1 MLRGVVLNL
10 ETRVKFNH
18 NENLPNS
25 FRMLI
30 LGSSVAGKT
39 SLLLQL
45 LLEPGF
51 IDYNALYIFSAI
63 PSQQE
68 YILLLHGFSNG
79 LSKEQIASIALNQDS
94 FRGVPIPILCKK
106 FAELASPQTVANS
119 FAQSTSPITVQ
130 LSNKVNEIPLPE
142 HLDKSMKN
150 IIVFDDVINS
160 LNQNTMSEYY
170 SRSRHHSCN
179 CIYLSQSYF
188 DLPRIIRLNSNFIII
203 FKLSKHNLNDM
214 YNSAVGT
221 LVEKNNFISMAENVW
236 AKKYSYIAINK
247 ENDKIITDLF
257 DESKNE
263 YSQEAITA

>member
-51 IDYNALYIFSAI
+51 IDYNTLYVFTATHG
-63 PSQQE
+63 QQE
-68 YILLLHGFSNG
+68 YELLHHGFSNG
-79 LSKEQIASIALNQDS
+79 LSKEQIASISLNQDA
-94 FRGVPIPILCKK
+94 FRGVPIPVLCKK
-106 FAELASPQTVANS
+106 FAELATTVNSIARSPE
-119 FAQSTSPITVQ
+119 PITVQ

-142 HLDKSMKN
+142 HLTKAKKN
-150 IIVFDDVINS
+150 LIIFDDVINA
-160 LNQNTMSEYY
+160 LNQKTMSEYY
-170 SRSRHHSCN
+170 SRSRHNSCN

-188 DLPRIIRLNSNFIII
+188 DLPRLIRLNSNFLII
-203 FKLSKHNLNDM
+203 FKLSKRNLNDV

-221 LVEKNNFISMAENVW
+221 MMEKNNFISMAENLW
-236 AKKYSYIAINK
+236 SRKYTYIAINK
-247 ENDKIITDLF
+247 ENDKIITDL
-257 DESKNE
+257 DRKR
-263 YSQEAITA
+263 